1 MADNI
6 VDDSGEIA
14 IVDLKDGY
22 EDVLRA
28 VNGEAGHSEE
38 RVKQEDEE
46 LETLKDKKRI
56 INENDDLVQANGT
69 AGDSDEEEEKDLH
82 HFSPREEETDSD
94 EEEK

>member
-38 RVKQEDEE
+38 RVKQEGRRTRNPEGQEE
-46 LETLKDKKRI
+46 
-56 INENDDLVQANGT
+56 NYQ
-69 AGDSDEEEEKDLH
+69 
-82 HFSPREEETDSD
+82 
-94 EEEK
+94 